1 MKIHPHNPIQLS
13 ARLLLPLLSLTFIA
27 ACKKPAATA
36 DATAS
41 IAEPA
46 MAVPAERLEEVVAYT
61 YDSFAGEWG
70 PGAELAEKFQQKTG
84 KKLTLIDCGE
94 AIQALNKV
102 VLEKNDAQ
110 ADVVIGIDNNLASQA
125 RKQDVLE
132 AYKPKDAEKLID
144 GRLEDELG
152 GDWLLTPYDYSHFA
166 MIFDTE
172 NGIEPPASL
181 QDLTKD
187 IYKKKII
194 LMDPRTSTPGLGFL
208 TWTVSR
214 FGSTVGDYWKALAP
228 NILTMTSS
236 WSEGWGMF
244 MEGEAPLV
252 VSYTTSP
259 AYNVEYDKNYR
270 YQALVFDE
278 GHVEQV
284 EGYGLV
290 KGAPNKEGAKL
301 FMDFLISEEAQ
312 GILPLTQW
320 MYPANKDVQLPQSYK
335 EAAPVPGKT
344 LESNSDMTGKILN
357 TVIDTLSK

>member
-1 MKIHPHNPIQLS
+1 M
-13 ARLLLPLLSLTFIA
+13 AG
-27 ACKKPAATA
+27 CKKATA
-36 DATAS
+36 PAGGSAS
-41 IAEPA
+41 SAEPEK
-46 MAVPAERLEEVVAYT
+46 AVPAERLEEVVAYT

-84 KKLTLIDCGE
+84 KKLILIDCGE
-94 AIQALNKV
+94 AIQALNKA
-102 VLEKNDAQ
+102 VLEKEDAQ
-110 ADVVIGIDNNLASQA
+110 ADVIIGIDNNLASQA
-125 RKQDVLE
+125 RKQGVLE
-132 AYKPKDAEKLID
+132 AYKPQNAEKLID
-144 GRLEDELG
+144 SRLEDELG

-172 NGIEPPASL
+172 SGIEPPASL

-208 TWTVSR
+208 TWTASV
-214 FGSTVGDYWKALAP
+214 FGDKAEDFWKALKP
-228 NILTMTSS
+228 GILTMTSS

-270 YQALVFDE
+270 YQALVFEE

-290 KGAPNKEGAKL
+290 NGAPNKEGAKL

-312 GILPLTQW
+312 ATIPLTQW

-335 EAAPVPGKT
+335 DAAPIPGKT
-344 LESNSDMTGKILN
+344 LESQGERAEKILN
-357 TVIDTLSK
+357 AVIDIVSK

>member
-1 MKIHPHNPIQLS
+1 MKRNSINPTTLY
-13 ARLLLPLLSLTFIA
+13 ARLFLPLLSLTFMA
-27 ACKKPAATA
+27 ACQKKPV
-36 DATAS
+36 S
-41 IAEPA
+41 PAESAKP
-46 MAVPAERLEEVVAYT
+46 VPAERLTEVVAYT

-70 PGAELAEKFQQKTG
+70 PGAELAEKFQKKTG

-102 VLEKNDAQ
+102 VLEKDDPQ
-110 ADVVIGIDNNLASQA
+110 ADIIIGIDNNLAA
-125 RKQDVLE
+125 RAREQDVLE
-132 AYKPKDAEKLID
+132 SYRPKDAKKIID
-144 GRLEDELG
+144 QRLEDELG

-172 NGIEPPASL
+172 SGIEPPAAL
-181 QDLTKD
+181 EDLTKD

-208 TWTVSR
+208 TWTVSV
-214 FGSTVGDYWKALAP
+214 FGNKAGDFWKNLKP

-244 MEGEAPLV
+244 MDGEAPLV

-270 YQALVFDE
+270 YKALVFDQ

-301 FMDFLISEEAQ
+301 FMDFLISDEAQ
-312 GILPLTQW
+312 NALPLTQW
-320 MYPANKDVQLPQSYK
+320 MYPVNRDVSLPQSYV

-344 LESNSDMTGKILN
+344 LESNGSDTQKILS
-357 TVIDTLSK
+357 TVIDIVSE

>member
-1 MKIHPHNPIQLS
+1 MKKINRNPVVLS
-13 ARLLLPLLSLTFIA
+13 AMGLVLPLLSLSLLA
-27 ACKKPAATA
+27 SCSKKSTEAQK
-36 DATAS
+36 
-41 IAEPA
+41 
-46 MAVPAERLEEVVAYT
+46 AVPPERLEEVVVYT

-70 PGAELAEKFQQKTG
+70 PGAEITEKFQKATG
-84 KKLTLIDCGE
+84 KKLTLVNCGE
-94 AIQALNKV
+94 AIQALNKA
-102 VLEKNDAQ
+102 VLEKADPQ
-110 ADVVIGIDNNLASQA
+110 ADVVIGIDNNLASEA
-125 RKQDVLE
+125 RKQGVLE
-132 AYKPKDAEKLID
+132 AYKPKDADKLID
-144 GRLEDELG
+144 KRLEKELG

-172 NGIEPPASL
+172 SGIEEPKSL
-181 QDLTKD
+181 EDLGND

-208 TWTVSR
+208 TWTVSV
-214 FGSTVGDYWKALAP
+214 FGNKTVDYWKTLKP

-244 MEGEAPLV
+244 LEGEAPLV

-270 YQALVFDE
+270 YQALVFDQ

-301 FMDFLISEEAQ
+301 FMDFLISSEAQ
-312 GILPLTQW
+312 NALPLTQW
-320 MYPANKDVQLPQSYK
+320 MYPANKEISLPQSYV
-335 EAAPVPGKT
+335 EAAPVPQKT
-344 LESNSDMTGKILN
+344 LESKSDKTQAVLNS
-357 TVIDTLSK
+357 VIDIVSQ